1 MNSLLKKLLAPRQIE
16 YLFTDENFTILETSF
31 AAPRFAENIEDVMP
45 GADVRDAFPELVGY
59 EDMILSIYAGEQ
71 NNFELKEIFRNS
83 SYKNPFYFDLYII
96 ENKEEN
102 SEKKQL
108 MMLLEDV
115 TEVMVMKQE
124 LLQSANE
131 ANLLLSALAASKD
144 YIDKLLESMG
154 DALLVTQQSGIIKAV
169 NPATLYLFGYA
180 EKELI
185 GKSISQFIGE
195 DELFCPARHR
205 YILAQD
211 IVLKE
216 LEFLC
221 HKKQGEEIWVEFSC
235 SAIKTGIKGLYDFV
249 YLGRNITQRKQEE
262 LKIRQDL
269 AQEKELRILKSRF
282 FSMLSHEFSNP
293 LNAISFGVQMLVDEN
308 TIASDDDKQ
317 AYLELMEIA
326 TKSMTDLLDDVKLI
340 TRAESGRLQFQPLP
354 LNLPK
359 FCCLLVEE
367 IKLSTGVKDDL
378 VLSMV
383 GFSDTE
389 QEDFSQEIEL
399 DEKLLRH
406 ILINLLVNAVKYSP
420 QGGTISLTC
429 FYENETIIFEVKD
442 QGIGIAPE
450 DQAQLFESFY
460 RGRNVG
466 SIPGTGLGLSIVKQ
480 CVEIHGGSIN
490 VESAIGVGT
499 TFIVKIPIQENTKF
513 VKMV

>member
-1 MNSLLKKLLAPRQIE
+1 MNSLLKKLLDPRQIE

-31 AAPRFAENIEDVMP
+31 AAPRFAENIEDVRL

-169 NPATLYLFGYA
+169 NPATVYLLGYA

-195 DELFCPARHR
+195 DELFCKARHH
-205 YILAQD
+205 YILAQE

-221 HKKQGEEIWVEFSC
+221 QKKQGEEIWVEFSC
-235 SAIKTGIKGLYDFV
+235 SAIQTGIKGLYDFV

-269 AQEKELRILKSRF
+269 AKEKELRILKSRF

-293 LNAISFGVQMLVDEN
+293 LNAVSFGLQMLGEES
-308 TIASDDDKQ
+308 TITSEDDKQ

-326 TKSMTDLLDDVKLI
+326 TKNMTALLNDVRFI
-340 TRAESGRLQFQPLP
+340 SRAESGKLEFQPLP

-359 FCCLLVEE
+359 FCFLLVEE
-367 IKLSTGVKDDL
+367 IKLSTGVKDAII
-378 VLSMV
+378 LSIV
-383 GFSDTE
+383 GFSEAEYFDHK
-389 QEDFSQEIEL
+389 IEL

-420 QGGTISLTC
+420 EGGTISLTC

-460 RGRNVG
+460 RARNVG

-480 CVEIHGGSIN
+480 CVEIHGGSIHL
-490 VESAIGVGT
+490 ESAIGVGT
-499 TFIVKIPIQENTKF
+499 TFIVKIPIQENTTF

>member
-1 MNSLLKKLLAPRQIE
+1 MNSLVKKLLAPRQIE
-16 YLFTDENFTILETSF
+16 YLFTDENLTILETSV
-31 AAPRFAENIEDVMP
+31 AAPLFAEHIEDVKP
-45 GADVRDAFPELVGY
+45 GEDVCHCFPELVGY
-59 EDMILSIYAGEQ
+59 EDILLSIYAGDK
-71 NNFELKEIFRNS
+71 NYFELKEIFRS
-83 SYKNPFYFDLYII
+83 SAYKNPFYFDLYVI
-96 ENKEEN
+96 ENQDN
-102 SEKKQL
+102 SSDKKKL
-108 MMLLEDV
+108 MILLEDV

-131 ANLLLSALAASKD
+131 ANLLLSSLAASKD

-154 DALLVTQQSGIIKAV
+154 DALFVTQQSGIIKAV
-169 NPATLYLFGYA
+169 NPATLYLLGYA

-195 DELFCPARHR
+195 DELFCKARHH
-205 YILAQD
+205 YILAQE

-221 HKKQGEEIWVEFSC
+221 QKKQGDEIWIEFSC
-235 SAIKTGIKGLYDFV
+235 SAIQTGIKGLYDFV
-249 YLGRNITQRKQEE
+249 YLARNITQRKQEE
-262 LKIRQDL
+262 LKMRQDL
-269 AQEKELRILKSRF
+269 AKEKELRILKSRF

-293 LNAISFGVQMLVDEN
+293 LNAIFFGVQMLAEES
-308 TIASDDDKQ
+308 TIISEEDKQ

-326 TKSMTDLLDDVKLI
+326 TNNMMSLLNDVKLI
-340 TRAESGRLQFQPLP
+340 SRAESGKLEFQPLP
-354 LNLPK
+354 INLPK

-367 IKLSTGVKDDL
+367 VKLSTGVKNDL
-378 VLSMV
+378 LLSIV
-383 GFSDTE
+383 GFSE
-389 QEDFSQEIEL
+389 AEDFAREIEL

-429 FYENETIIFEVKD
+429 FYETETIIFEVKD

-460 RGRNVG
+460 RARNVG

-480 CVEIHGGSIN
+480 CVEIHGGSIHL
-490 VESAIGVGT
+490 ESAMGVGT
-499 TFIVKIPIQENTKF
+499 TFIVKIPLYKKENF
-513 VKMV
+513 VKTT

>member
-16 YLFTDENFTILETSF
+16 YLFTDENFTILEISF
-31 AAPRFAENIEDVMP
+31 AAHRFAENIEDVRL

-71 NNFELKEIFRNS
+71 NNFELKEIFRHS
-83 SYKNPFYFDLYII
+83 TYKNPFYFDLYII

-102 SEKKQL
+102 PKKKQL

-169 NPATLYLFGYA
+169 NPATLYLLGYT

-185 GKSISQFIGE
+185 GQSISQFIGE
-195 DELFCPARHR
+195 DELFGQARHR
-205 YILAQD
+205 YILAQE

-221 HKKQGEEIWVEFSC
+221 QKKQGEEIWVEFSC
-235 SAIKTGIKGLYDFV
+235 SAIQTGIKGLYDFV
-249 YLGRNITQRKQEE
+249 YLGRDITQRKQEE

-269 AQEKELRILKSRF
+269 AKEKELRILKARF
-282 FSMLSHEFSNP
+282 LSMLSHEFSNP
-293 LNAISFGVQMLVDEN
+293 LNAICFGVQMLEEESAV
-308 TIASDDDKQ
+308 ASEDDKQ
-317 AYLELMEIA
+317 AYLELMGNA
-326 TKSMTDLLDDVKLI
+326 TKSMVDLLNDMRFMSNAD
-340 TRAESGRLQFQPLP
+340 SGRLPFQPLP

-359 FCCLLVEE
+359 FCFLLVEE
-367 IKLSTGVKDDL
+367 IKLSTVFKDEIL
-378 VLSMV
+378 LSLV

-389 QEDFSQEIEL
+389 EFSQEIEL

-420 QGGTISLTC
+420 EGGTISFNC
-429 FYENETIIFEVKD
+429 IKENERIIFEVKD

-460 RGRNVG
+460 RARNVG

-480 CVEIHGGSIN
+480 CVEIHGGSIHL
-490 VESAIGVGT
+490 ESAMGVGT
-499 TFIVKIPIQENTKF
+499 TFTVKIPIHKKENF
-513 VKMV
+513 VKSV

>member
-16 YLFTDENFTILETSF
+16 YLFTDENLTILEISF
-31 AAPRFAENIEDVMP
+31 AAHRFAENIEDVRV

-71 NNFELKEIFRNS
+71 NNFELKEIFRHS
-83 SYKNPFYFDLYII
+83 TYKNPFYFDLYII
-96 ENKEEN
+96 ENKEEK

-108 MMLLEDV
+108 MILLEDV

-131 ANLLLSALAASKD
+131 ANLLLSSLAASKD

-154 DALLVTQQSGIIKAV
+154 DALFVTQQSGIIKAV
-169 NPATLYLFGYA
+169 NPATVYLLGYA

-195 DELFCPARHR
+195 DELFCKARHH
-205 YILAQD
+205 YILAQE

-221 HKKQGEEIWVEFSC
+221 YKKQGEEIWIEFSC
-235 SAIKTGIKGLYDFV
+235 SAIQTGIKGLYDFV
-249 YLGRNITQRKQEE
+249 YLARNITQRKQED

-269 AQEKELRILKSRF
+269 AKEKELRILKSRF

-293 LNAISFGVQMLVDEN
+293 LNAIFFGIQMLAEES
-308 TIASDDDKQ
+308 TIISEDDKQ

-326 TKSMTDLLDDVKLI
+326 TKNMMALLNDVKLI
-340 TRAESGRLQFQPLP
+340 SRGESGKLEFQPLP
-354 LNLPK
+354 INLPK
-359 FCCLLVEE
+359 FCCLLLEE
-367 IKLSTGVKDDL
+367 VKLSTGVENEII
-378 VLSMV
+378 LSIV
-383 GFSDTE
+383 GFSE
-389 QEDFSQEIEL
+389 AEDFEHKIEL

-420 QGGTISLTC
+420 QGGRISLTC
-429 FYENETIIFEVKD
+429 FYESETIIFEVKD

-460 RGRNVG
+460 RARNVG

-480 CVEIHGGSIN
+480 CVEIHGGSIHL
-490 VESAIGVGT
+490 ESAMGVGT
-499 TFIVKIPIQENTKF
+499 TFIVKIPIYTKEHF
-513 VKMV
+513 VKTA

>member
-1 MNSLLKKLLAPRQIE
+1 MNSLLKKLLGPRQIE
-16 YLFTDENFTILETSF
+16 YLFTDENFTILDISF
-31 AAPRFAENIEDVMP
+31 AAPRFAENIEDMRP

-59 EDMILSIYAGEQ
+59 EDMILSIYTGEK

-83 SYKNPFYFDLYII
+83 SYKSPFYFDLYVI
-96 ENKEEN
+96 ENQDEN

-108 MMLLEDV
+108 MMLFEDV
-115 TEVMVMKQE
+115 TELMVMKQE

-154 DALLVTQQSGIIKAV
+154 DALFVTQQSGIIKAV
-169 NPATLYLFGYA
+169 NPATLYLLGYS

-185 GKSISQFIGE
+185 GKAISQFIGE
-195 DELFCPARHR
+195 DELFCKARHH
-205 YILAQD
+205 YILAQE

-221 HKKQGEEIWVEFSC
+221 QKKQGEEIWIEFSC
-235 SAIKTGIKGLYDFV
+235 SAIQTGIKGLYDFV
-249 YLGRNITQRKQEE
+249 YLARNITQRKQEE

-269 AQEKELRILKSRF
+269 AKEKELRILKSRF

-293 LNAISFGVQMLVDEN
+293 LNAVSFGLQMLGEES
-308 TIASDDDKQ
+308 TITSEDDKQ

-326 TKSMTDLLDDVKLI
+326 TQNMMALLNDVKLI
-340 TRAESGRLQFQPLP
+340 SRAESGKLEFHPLP
-354 LNLPK
+354 INLAK

-367 IKLSTGVKDDL
+367 VKLSTGVPNEIL
-378 VLSMV
+378 LSIV
-383 GFSDTE
+383 GFSE
-389 QEDFSQEIEL
+389 AEDFERGIEL

-460 RGRNVG
+460 RARNVG
-466 SIPGTGLGLSIVKQ
+466 SIPGTGLGLPIVKQ
-480 CVEIHGGSIN
+480 CVEIHGGSIHL
-490 VESAIGVGT
+490 ESAIGVGT
-499 TFIVKIPIQENTKF
+499 TFIVKIPVHKKDNF
-513 VKMV
+513 VNNV

>member
-16 YLFTDENFTILETSF
+16 YLFTDENFTILEISF
-31 AAPRFAENIEDVMP
+31 AAHRFAENIEDVRL

-59 EDMILSIYAGEQ
+59 EDMILSIYAGQQ
-71 NNFELKEIFRNS
+71 NNFELKEIFRHS
-83 SYKNPFYFDLYII
+83 TYKNPFYFDLYII

-102 SEKKQL
+102 PDKKQL
-108 MMLLEDV
+108 MILLEDV

-144 YIDKLLESMG
+144 YIDKLLASMG

-169 NPATLYLFGYA
+169 NPATVYLLGYP

-185 GKSISQFIGE
+185 GQSISQFIGE
-195 DELFCPARHR
+195 DELLCQGRHR
-205 YILAQD
+205 YILGQE

-249 YLGRNITQRKQEE
+249 YLGRDITQRKQEE
-262 LKIRQDL
+262 LKIRHDL
-269 AQEKELRILKSRF
+269 AKEKELRILKARF
-282 FSMLSHEFSNP
+282 LSMLSHEFSNP
-293 LNAISFGVQMLVDEN
+293 LNAICFGVQMLDEESG
-308 TIASDDDKQ
+308 IASEDDKQ
-317 AYLELMEIA
+317 AYLELMGNA
-326 TKSMTDLLDDVKLI
+326 TKSMVDLLNDMRLMSNAD
-340 TRAESGRLQFQPLP
+340 SGRLPFQPLP

-359 FCCLLVEE
+359 FCFLLVEE
-367 IKLSTGVKDDL
+367 MKLSTGFKDAIL
-378 VLSMV
+378 LSML
-383 GFSDTE
+383 GFSDTD
-389 QEDFSQEIEL
+389 QEAFAQEIEL

-420 QGGTISLTC
+420 QGGTIYFNCLK
-429 FYENETIIFEVKD
+429 ENETIIFEVKD

-460 RGRNVG
+460 RARNVG

-480 CVEIHGGSIN
+480 CVEIHGGSIHL
-490 VESAIGVGT
+490 ESAMGVGT
-499 TFIVKIPIQENTKF
+499 TFIVKIPIQKKENF
-513 VKMV
+513 VKSV